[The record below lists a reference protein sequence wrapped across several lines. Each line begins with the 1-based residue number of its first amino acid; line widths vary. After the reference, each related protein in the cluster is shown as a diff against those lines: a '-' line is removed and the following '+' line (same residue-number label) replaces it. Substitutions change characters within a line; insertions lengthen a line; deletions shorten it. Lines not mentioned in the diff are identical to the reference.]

1 MLAAL
6 QDPDAGIRDAA
17 IESVGQ
23 IGDPAA
29 IPALQRA
36 YSGADVE
43 TRLKIVE
50 AAEQIDGGGA
60 SGLLMTALKDPDPR
74 IRKKAAEALG
84 DSD

>member
-1 MLAAL
+1 MPPSRAWVRSAT
-6 QDPDAGIRDAA
+6 QRRCRRC
-17 IESVGQ
+17 SVRT
-23 IGDPAA
+23 A
-29 IPALQRA
+29 
-36 YSGADVE
+36 GADVE